1 MQQPPRDACA
11 SGWQIV
17 VRNRTRSQKVGS
29 RHVAGFGER
38 IAGIRLRFV
47 QRPMETRFMASHT
60 DRKAPRIEAVK
71 LEKRFGHIH
80 AVRGIDLEVPAGQ
93 VLGFL
98 GPNGAGKSTTMRM
111 ITGFL
116 EPSGGRV
123 KLEGIDISEDP
134 IAAKRTF
141 GYLPEGAPAYPDMT
155 VEEFLGFIAA
165 ARGFSGRDAKDRVE
179 RAIGRVNLQ
188 GVRRQAFET
197 LSKGYKRR
205 TGLAQ
210 ALLHDPGIL
219 ILDEPTDGLD
229 PNQKFEVRELIK
241 ELGGDRAIVLST
253 HILEEVEAVCTRAVV
268 INKGGIVFDGTP
280 AEMEARAPREVTKN
294 RMDAAFRAMTT
305 GDVADATA
313 TRAKGGRR

>member
-1 MQQPPRDACA
+1 
-11 SGWQIV
+11 
-17 VRNRTRSQKVGS
+17 
-29 RHVAGFGER
+29 
-38 IAGIRLRFV
+38 
-47 QRPMETRFMASHT
+47 MASHT

-123 KLEGIDISEDP
+123 KLEGIDIAEDP

-155 VEEFLGFIAA
+155 VEEFLAFIAA
-165 ARGFSGRDAKDRVE
+165 ARGFRGADAKARVE

-188 GVRRQAFET
+188 GVRKQAFET

-229 PNQKFEVRELIK
+229 PNQKFEVRRILK
-241 ELGGDRAIVLST
+241 DMAARKAVIVST
-253 HILEEVEAVCTRAVV
+253 HILEEIDELCTRV
-268 INKGGIVFDGTP
+268 IVIAQGEVRCDESKERFLQRGADLNQVF
-280 AEMEARAPREVTKN
+280 RKL
-294 RMDAAFRAMTT
+294 
-305 GDVADATA
+305 TA
-313 TRAKGGRR
+313 